1 MKIIIR
7 QAIRNEWPDV
17 LRIHRRAIHEIAA
30 ADYPIEV
37 LRAWGPAIKDDDLP
51 RMLDEFDEKL
61 DHDQIVIVAEVNDC
75 LAGFGEV
82 VPQRNELLAI
92 YVNPDFVRRG
102 VGSAIIRELERL
114 AREKNMT
121 HLNLDASI
129 TAVPFYKAHGYY
141 SLGRGV
147 HNFRNG
153 NKMDCVKMKKDLI

>member
-7 QAIRNEWPDV
+7 QAIRDEWSDV

-37 LRAWGPAIKDDDLP
+37 LKAWGPPIKDDDLR

-61 DHDQIVIVAEVNDC
+61 EHDQIVIVAEVNDC

-102 VGSAIIRELERL
+102 IGSAIIRELERL

-121 HLNLDASI
+121 HLNLD
-129 TAVPFYKAHGYY
+129 
-141 SLGRGV
+141 
-147 HNFRNG
+147 
-153 NKMDCVKMKKDLI
+153 